1 MLTIK
6 KTYTWEMGH
15 ALFKVGKEDKCYS
28 PHGHNYR
35 LIVEVARKNE
45 EANPDTDMVVNFHEL
60 DRHIVPLVEEMDH
73 KFYFNESDDRFRG
86 GFGYVA
92 FPYDPTAEALC
103 SDFIKRIHQ
112 KKMEWHSKD
121 NLTLTLPPG
130 VKLISL
136 ELYETDKA
144 SAKIYCP

>member
-35 LIVEVARKNE
+35 LIVEVAREDEK
-45 EANPDTDMVVNFHEL
+45 ANPDTDMVINFHEL
-60 DRHIVPLVEEMDH
+60 DRYMDPLIEENDH
-73 KFYFNESDDRFRG
+73 KFYFNEDDDRFG
-86 GFGYVA
+86 GDDGYIA
-92 FPYDPTAEALC
+92 LYCDPTAEALC
-103 SDFIKRIHQ
+103 QMLWGRLEAHF
-112 KKMEWHSKD
+112 
-121 NLTLTLPPG
+121 NLLREPISPYKLLPLG

-136 ELYETDKA
+136 ELFETDKA
-144 SAKIYCP
+144 SAKIYCS